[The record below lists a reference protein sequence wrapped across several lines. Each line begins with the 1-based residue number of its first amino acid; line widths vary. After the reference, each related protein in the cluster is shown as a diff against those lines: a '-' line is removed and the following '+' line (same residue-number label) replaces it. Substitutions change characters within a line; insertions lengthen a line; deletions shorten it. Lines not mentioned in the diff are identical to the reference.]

1 MPELG
6 PQTVTPLPTVPT
18 DGPACKVTVSQP
30 AAGGQYYFPMTP
42 FSFCVRQVQP
52 EQCEVNTMQ
61 GLLRGDKLYNALQG
75 PAFGMTE
82 HQVQATDTCA
92 TGADTTIDL
101 Q

>member
-1 MPELG
+1 MG
-6 PQTVTPLPTVPT
+6 SRWLPCR
-18 DGPACKVTVSQP
+18 A
-30 AAGGQYYFPMTP
+30 
-42 FSFCVRQVQP
+42 
-52 EQCEVNTMQ
+52 EQCDVNTLQ
-61 GLLRGDKLYNALQG
+61 GLLRGDKLYNTLQG